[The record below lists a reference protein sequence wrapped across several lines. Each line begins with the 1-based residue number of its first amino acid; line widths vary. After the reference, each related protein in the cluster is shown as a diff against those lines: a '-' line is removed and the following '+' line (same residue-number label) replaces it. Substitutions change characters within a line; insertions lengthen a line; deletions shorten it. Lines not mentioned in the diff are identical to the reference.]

1 MANGLMEFA
10 EGFATTFG
18 EGIAQ
23 NIRQRDKEERQYVR
37 ENVSQ
42 LRQRIANGRAKEAQI
57 KTDLKIKVDNLRA
70 KFPGM
75 SDEEILEG
83 AVNPGIYKDL
93 LEKFNIDEKRFGD
106 TKVQDRIADWYRG
119 GKGNPYD
126 PDANKLTAMRTA
138 DLVSSAFAPVKIDPA
153 KPVEED
159 SVLKILLGSPTSPE
173 KLLDQAERRV
183 VSQRG
188 IGAFDAADATD
199 LDRYYARGGTV
210 RTPTAT
216 ATGSFGMAALGR
228 PDKVTPEKAPA
239 GLLERRGVASQDVTA
254 SLGRSVSEGFSGTK
268 DSEDKEI
275 AKGIN
280 KRLKQTY
287 KQNTN
292 KEVTDVEIATMLKK
306 YNLLT
311 ITGQRNIIGK
321 YETNIANI
329 RANKSAPHPEI
340 SKDPLLQ
347 AYIDLVV
354 MSTQA
359 SPDFKGVFDR
369 RSKMRDVAG
378 LPRTSI
384 KTGPDKVPSSK

>member
-10 EGFATTFG
+10 EGFAMTFG

-42 LRQRIANGRAKEAQI
+42 MRQRIANGRAKEAQI
-57 KTDLKIKVDNLRA
+57 KADLKIKVDNLRA

-93 LEKFNIDEKRFGD
+93 LDKFNIDEKRFGD
-106 TKVQDRIADWYRG
+106 TKVEDRIADWYRG

-216 ATGSFGMAALGR
+216 ATGSFGMAALGK
-228 PDKVTPEKAPA
+228 PDKDTPRAPPESTINSIRLS
-239 GLLERRGVASQDVTA
+239 GIDYTRNLVN
-254 SLGRSVSEGFSGTK
+254 SVSETIDAQKAGIKESANKALSAIQSIYKLQTRGKELTK
-268 DSEDKEI
+268 
-275 AKGIN
+275 
-280 KRLKQTY
+280 
-287 KQNTN
+287 
-292 KEVTDVEIATMLKK
+292 
-306 YNLLT
+306 
-311 ITGQRNIIGK
+311 GQ
-321 YETNIANI
+321 IAN
-329 RANKSAPHPEI
+329 K
-340 SKDPLLQ
+340 
-347 AYIDLVV
+347 
-354 MSTQA
+354 
-359 SPDFKGVFDR
+359 
-369 RSKMRDVAG
+369 
-378 LPRTSI
+378 I
-384 KTGPDKVPSSK
+384 KEYKLALPSSQEKYISINLIIYILPNIFFLRAR